1 MVVESGLYFAM
12 NTKITSRMLFT
23 VGILLGCTVYIQAL
37 EIERDGNYISSER
50 VSLELGGVYE
60 LSGRFILSGVANGPE
75 SYVQIGLIPY
85 GESCEALQKGNYF
98 SSPLEGNEHGFM
110 G

>member
-1 MVVESGLYFAM
+1 MKVLPKKILISAFLLLFA
-12 NTKITSRMLFT
+12 I
-23 VGILLGCTVYIQAL
+23 GHAQAL

-50 VSLELGGVYE
+50 VSVEEGGVYE

-98 SSPLEGNEHGFM
+98 SSPLEGNGHGFM